1 MYIHRNHYF
10 LILVVCTLHPSVS
23 NQSKMTYLNKCKRK
37 DNAFSASLNDKAK
50 GVQVQAIPIIWE
62 DELIRSP

>member
-1 MYIHRNHYF
+1 
-10 LILVVCTLHPSVS
+10 
-23 NQSKMTYLNKCKRK
+23 MTYLNKCKRK